1 MLFIHVLI
9 ERLGQNM
16 KRLNKNRLSKKEWIR
31 KKKRKKNFLL
41 ILKTSLLMLI
51 LSVIVILIADRFKD
65 FIPSRTLGQLEV
77 TKMLLTPNPYS
88 RPQTPLKKVN
98 SVVIHYTAN
107 PGTDAEANRNYFESL
122 RISKTTSASSHF
134 VIGLDGQIIQCIPF
148 DEISYASNIRN
159 DDTISIECCHLD
171 ETGEFND
178 KTYHSLVTL
187 IAWICC
193 EYNLDKEDIIRH
205 YDVNGKKCPLF
216 YVDHKEKWEKLKD
229 DVMDY
234 IDENAVI
241 K

>member
-1 MLFIHVLI
+1 
-9 ERLGQNM
+9 M
-16 KRLNKNRLSKKEWIR
+16 KRHNNKLLNKKQWIR
-31 KKKRKKNFLL
+31 KKRRKKHFLL

-51 LSVIVILIADRFKD
+51 LSVIIILIASNFKD
-65 FIPSRTLGQLEV
+65 FMPSKTLGTLKV

-107 PGTDAEANRNYFESL
+107 PGTGAEANRNYFENL
-122 RISKTTSASSHF
+122 RIDKSTSASSHF
-134 VIGLDGQIIQCIPF
+134 VIGLDGEIIQCIPF

-171 ETGEFND
+171 ESGEFND
-178 KTYHSLVTL
+178 KTYLSLVTL

-193 EYNLDKEDIIRH
+193 EYNLDKKDIIRH

-216 YVDHKEKWEKLKD
+216 YVDHEEKWEKLKD

-234 IDENAVI
+234 INENAVI